1 MNNFEKLRLMRDLGG
16 WKYPM
21 LRIEDKLFGSH
32 KAEPYLYEYVK
43 KADESK
49 YPEMLKA
56 MYKLSMGE
64 TLNLDNPKS
73 FSEKIQWLKLY
84 DSTPLKTRLAD
95 KYLVRDWVAE
105 KIGEEYLVPLLG
117 VWDSF
122 DEIGFDALPNQFVLK
137 CNHGSGMNAIIKD
150 KSTIDKAALK
160 KQFDEWMET
169 DFSALYFE
177 MHYRSIPRKIIAEKY
192 MEDKATSELRDYKF
206 YCFNGNPKYCQV
218 ISDRGSDES
227 IDFFDMQWTLQPF
240 TGLGAPGHPFPH
252 SRSTIPRPETI
263 AEMIRA
269 ATLLSTGFPFVRVDF
284 YEIQGRMYFGELT
297 FTPAGGFG
305 VFEPEEWNT
314 ILGSWLELPE
324 NVK

>member
-16 WKYPM
+16 WKYSF
-21 LRIEDKLFGSH
+21 LRVQDKLLGSR
-32 KAEPYLYEYVK
+32 KAEPYLYDYIK
-43 KADESK
+43 NADKSR

-56 MYKLSMGE
+56 MYKLSTGE

-122 DEIGFDALPNQFVLK
+122 DEIDFDALPNQFVLK
-137 CNHGSGMNAIIKD
+137 CNHGCGMNAIIKD
-150 KSTIDKAALK
+150 KSTMDKAALK
-160 KQFDEWMET
+160 KQFDEWMEI
-169 DFSALYFE
+169 DFSALYIE
-177 MHYRSIPRKIIAEKY
+177 PHYKNIPRKIIAEKY
-192 MEDKATSELRDYKF
+192 LEDKATSELRDYKF

-218 ISDRGSDES
+218 ISDRWSDES

-252 SRSTIPRPETI
+252 SRSIIPRPETI

-269 ATLLSTGFPFVRVDF
+269 ATLLSTGFPFVRVDL
-284 YEIQGRMYFGELT
+284 YEIQGRMYCGELT